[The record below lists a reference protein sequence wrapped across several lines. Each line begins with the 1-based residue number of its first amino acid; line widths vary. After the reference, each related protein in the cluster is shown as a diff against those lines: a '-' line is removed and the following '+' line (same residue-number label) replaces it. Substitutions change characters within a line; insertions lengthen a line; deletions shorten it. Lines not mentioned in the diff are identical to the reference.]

1 METLSV
7 FDKFS
12 EIFNLKKINQHVKL
26 LEKGYKWHSAAY
38 NASPYVNKLKILGL
52 HFSYN
57 KKLKK

>member
-12 EIFNLKKINQHVKL
+12 EIFDLKKINQHVKL

-38 NASPYVNKLKILGL
+38 NASPYVNKL
-52 HFSYN
+52 
-57 KKLKK
+57 LKFWEYTFLTIKN